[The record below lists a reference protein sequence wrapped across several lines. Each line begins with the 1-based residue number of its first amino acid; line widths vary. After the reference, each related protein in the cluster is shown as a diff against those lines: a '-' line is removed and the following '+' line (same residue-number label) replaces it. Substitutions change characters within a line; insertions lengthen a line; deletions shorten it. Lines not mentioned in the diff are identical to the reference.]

1 MHDYLIVV
9 FLTEY
14 DIRSSEKQTTQIV
27 QNYVFLIQHIY
38 VILHCVTI
46 LKDVKN

>member
-9 FLTEY
+9 FLT
-14 DIRSSEKQTTQIV
+14 DIRSSEKLTTQIV
-27 QNYVFLIQHIY
+27 QNDVFLIQHIY